1 MVCTQ
6 IYTVLKFIFSY
17 GFCVFLVKGIFVC
30 FCVSPDHFGPVLL
43 VSFVGFTFSQYR
55 AKRLAGKNVSED

>member
-1 MVCTQ
+1 MCS
-6 IYTVLKFIFSY
+6 SY

-30 FCVSPDHFGPVLL
+30 FCVSLDHFGPVLL